1 MQAALADAATRKHEI
16 EKTGICFGPD
26 SRNRLA
32 ETADASARGAEAALE
47 SFYYAFHNRDASA
60 LRAVWSASPLAQLD
74 NPVGGILRGAD
85 AIAGLYQKAL
95 AAPVKVRVNDQPGS

>member
-47 SFYYAFHNRDASA
+47 SFYYPFHNRDASA